1 MVQLPADAPS
11 PRLCIVEK
19 NSPDQEY
26 GYNLHAERGRG
37 QFVGMVDKGSPA
49 DLGGLR
55 MGDRIFAVNGHSII
69 GESHKKVVERIKE
82 NATRCEML
90 VISEEGA
97 QWYQDHGIE
106 INMQLP
112 NIERVT
118 RNGTTKAN
126 GSPPPAAGWYA
137 PTTKATDPVFV
148 APPPPLEEPAMNKPR
163 PRLCK
168 LEKSS
173 QSEEFGFNL
182 HAEKGRGHFI
192 GTVDQG
198 GIGDRAGLRMGQRIV
213 GVNGVLVYPN
223 TPHKEV
229 VAQIKRS
236 PLRTTLLVASED
248 VDRWYK
254 EHGAEFS
261 FDYVEE
267 EATNHH
273 QQLSPHSANDVEH
286 TEQIEVEEVHEDVAD
301 HEGIHDDSTKV
312 VEPETEV
319 GTGVQENES
328 ATGIEETVVTGEVQ
342 GDLLEAVFSALRT
355 HTPVETNELTAEPEL
370 LAKTNEIEEVTMTAR
385 PASRTNS
392 THSSHESAVDVQ
404 QQSNYVPTYQSKRQN
419 PPQVSPPSNGSSLNG
434 YPTSTNSVS
443 PMGDKFDIFGL
454 SAQEARERLRQQK
467 KNIHRG
473 FDMSL
478 EEKYR
483 LVSNM

>member
-273 QQLSPHSANDVEH
+273 QQLSPH
-286 TEQIEVEEVHEDVAD
+286 
-301 HEGIHDDSTKV
+301 
-312 VEPETEV
+312 
-319 GTGVQENES
+319 
-328 ATGIEETVVTGEVQ
+328 
-342 GDLLEAVFSALRT
+342 
-355 HTPVETNELTAEPEL
+355 
-370 LAKTNEIEEVTMTAR
+370 
-385 PASRTNS
+385 
-392 THSSHESAVDVQ
+392 
-404 QQSNYVPTYQSKRQN
+404 YVPTYQSKRQN

>member
-1 MVQLPADAPS
+1 MVHLPEDAPS
-11 PRLCIVEK
+11 PRLCLVEK
-19 NSPDQEY
+19 SSPDQEY
-26 GYNLHAERGRG
+26 GYNLHAEKGRG

-55 MGDRIFAVNGHSII
+55 MGDRIYAVNGHSII

-82 NATRCEML
+82 NAVRCEML

-97 QWYQDHGIE
+97 QWYQEHGIE

-112 NIERVT
+112 NIQRVGAQS
-118 RNGTTKAN
+118 RRGTQAN

-137 PTTKATDPVFV
+137 PTNKAADPVFV
-148 APPPPLEEPAMNKPR
+148 APPPPHEDHAMNKPR
-163 PRLCK
+163 ARLCK

-236 PLRTTLLVASED
+236 PLRTTLLVASEE

-254 EHGAEFS
+254 EHNAEYS

-267 EATNHH
+267 ETSSVN
-273 QQLSPHSANDVEH
+273 QISPHSPEDAHD
-286 TEQIEVEEVHEDVAD
+286 IGVEEVHEVEEHH
-301 HEGIHDDSTKV
+301 HESESHVSIAKEEPLEPEATHEATTESPDNLMDQVFSVLPQITTEGVIAEPP
-312 VEPETEV
+312 EPETL
-319 GTGVQENES
+319 QK
-328 ATGIEETVVTGEVQ
+328 AEEM
-342 GDLLEAVFSALRT
+342 
-355 HTPVETNELTAEPEL
+355 P
-370 LAKTNEIEEVTMTAR
+370 EVTDRKESHAI
-385 PASRTNS
+385 S
-392 THSSHESAVDVQ
+392 THSSRESAVDVAV
-404 QQSNYVPTYQSKRQN
+404 SAPHYVPTYHPPPMEPSPPA
-419 PPQVSPPSNGSSLNG
+419 PPQVSPPSSLNG
-434 YPTSTNSVS
+434 YPTSTDSVS
-443 PMGDKFDIFGL
+443 PIVDKFDIFGL
-454 SAQEARERLRQQK
+454 SAQEARERLRQNK